1 MKLLLIS
8 AGKKI
13 IKIIERQ
20 TLVEKMFTNSNT
32 SVAEKCQ
39 LSMCYGSSLNK
50 CPIRARPSLER
61 GYETDTWPAKMH
73 SVLYILHVNLKIFVS
88 DVYKQAIF

>member
-8 AGKKI
+8 AGNKI
-13 IKIIERQ
+13 IKIIKRQ
-20 TLVEKMFTNSNT
+20 SLVEKCLQTLIFQSLKNANYLC
-32 SVAEKCQ
+32 A
-39 LSMCYGSSLNK
+39 LASSLDK

-73 SVLYILHVNLKIFVS
+73 SVLYTTR
-88 DVYKQAIF
+88 

>member
-20 TLVEKMFTNSNT
+20 TLVEKMFTNFNI
-32 SVAEKCQ
+32 SVAEKC
-39 LSMCYGSSLNK
+39 LLWHL
-50 CPIRARPSLER
+50 R
-61 GYETDTWPAKMH
+61 
-73 SVLYILHVNLKIFVS
+73 
-88 DVYKQAIF
+88 

>member
-1 MKLLLIS
+1 MKLLLIP

-20 TLVEKMFTNSNT
+20 TLVDKMFTNSNT

-39 LSMCYGSSLNK
+39 LSMCYGIFAKQVSN
-50 CPIRARPSLER
+50 PRQTFIRK
-61 GYETDTWPAKMH
+61 G
-73 SVLYILHVNLKIFVS
+73 I
-88 DVYKQAIF
+88 